1 MHTRRNRGDNGRR
14 LHGRNRY
21 RWDLSSFYRGWLL
34 YFLWHRLIP
43 GRKLFALTGT
53 FFFHF
58 FKVVKR
64 WSGRFHLFNR
74 RRFND
79 RRGNNRLRLILSLLR
94 FILLRL
100 RLSVLRLLVLRLLW
114 LLVLW
119 LLVLRLRVLRLLI
132 LRLLVL
138 RLLILRLL
146 ILRLCVLR
154 LLVLWLLILRLRVL
168 RLLVL
173 WLFILRLRVYRFRLI
188 RRLPLLLR
196 RGGIRLWFCIDWRGW
211 RGGFRMPFNR
221 WRLKMGI
228 RHRRGWWGHRINR
241 GSKGLCCGGRRGS
254 GGKRLS
260 HRVAIE
266 QRIVLVIV
274 GGQRTVAGE
283 QHIIRV
289 GGHATSAVSHFL
301 VVHPFAGEQGRI
313 GLAS

>member
-100 RLSVLRLLVLRLLW
+100 RLSVLRLLVLRL
-114 LLVLW
+114 
-119 LLVLRLRVLRLLI
+119 RVLRLLI

-138 RLLILRLL
+138 RLRVLRLL
-146 ILRLCVLR
+146 VLWLFVLRLCVLR
-154 LLVLWLLILRLRVL
+154 LLVL
-168 RLLVL
+168 
-173 WLFILRLRVYRFRLI
+173 
-188 RRLPLLLR
+188 
-196 RGGIRLWFCIDWRGW
+196 
-211 RGGFRMPFNR
+211 
-221 WRLKMGI
+221 
-228 RHRRGWWGHRINR
+228 
-241 GSKGLCCGGRRGS
+241 
-254 GGKRLS
+254 
-260 HRVAIE
+260 
-266 QRIVLVIV
+266 
-274 GGQRTVAGE
+274 
-283 QHIIRV
+283 
-289 GGHATSAVSHFL
+289 
-301 VVHPFAGEQGRI
+301 
-313 GLAS
+313 

>member
-1 MHTRRNRGDNGRR
+1 M
-14 LHGRNRY
+14 
-21 RWDLSSFYRGWLL
+21 
-34 YFLWHRLIP
+34 
-43 GRKLFALTGT
+43 
-53 FFFHF
+53 
-58 FKVVKR
+58 
-64 WSGRFHLFNR
+64 
-74 RRFND
+74 
-79 RRGNNRLRLILSLLR
+79 
-94 FILLRL
+94 
-100 RLSVLRLLVLRLLW
+100 LRLLI
-114 LLVLW
+114 
-119 LLVLRLRVLRLLI
+119 LRLRVLRLLV
-132 LRLLVL
+132 LWLFVL
-138 RLLILRLL
+138 RLL
-146 ILRLCVLR
+146 VLR

-168 RLLVL
+168 RLLVLWLLIL

-196 RGGIRLWFCIDWRGW
+196 RGGIRLWFRIDWRGW
-211 RGGFRMPFNR
+211 RCGFRMPFNR

-241 GSKGLCCGGRRGS
+241 GGKGLCCCGRRGS

-260 HRVAIE
+260 HRVAVE

>member
-100 RLSVLRLLVLRLLW
+100 RLSVLRLLVLRL
-114 LLVLW
+114 
-119 LLVLRLRVLRLLI
+119 RVLR
-132 LRLLVL
+132 
-138 RLLILRLL
+138 
-146 ILRLCVLR
+146 
-154 LLVLWLLILRLRVL
+154 LLILRLRVL

-196 RGGIRLWFCIDWRGW
+196 RGGIRLWFRIDWRGW
-211 RGGFRMPFNR
+211 RCGFRMPFNR

-241 GSKGLCCGGRRGS
+241 GSIGLCCCGRRGS

-260 HRVAIE
+260 HRVAVK

-289 GGHATSAVSHFL
+289 GGHATGAVRHFL
-301 VVHPFAGEQGRI
+301 VVHPFPGEQGRI

>member
-1 MHTRRNRGDNGRR
+1 M
-14 LHGRNRY
+14 
-21 RWDLSSFYRGWLL
+21 

-100 RLSVLRLLVLRLLW
+100 RLSVLRLLW
-114 LLVLW
+114 LLVLR
-119 LLVLRLRVLRLLI
+119 LLVLRLRVLRLLV
-132 LRLLVL
+132 LWLFVL
-138 RLLILRLL
+138 RLL
-146 ILRLCVLR
+146 VLR

-168 RLLVL
+168 RLLVLWLLIL

-196 RGGIRLWFCIDWRGW
+196 RGGIRLWFRIDWRGGW
-211 RGGFRMPFNR
+211 RCGFRMPFNR

-241 GSKGLCCGGRRGS
+241 GSIGLCCCGRRGS

-260 HRVAIE
+260 HRVAVK

-289 GGHATSAVSHFL
+289 GGHATSAVCHFL

>member
-1 MHTRRNRGDNGRR
+1 M
-14 LHGRNRY
+14 
-21 RWDLSSFYRGWLL
+21 

-100 RLSVLRLLVLRLLW
+100 SVLRLLVLRLLV
-114 LLVLW
+114 LLKLR
-119 LLVLRLRVLRLLI
+119 LLVLRLRVLRLLVLWLFV

-138 RLLILRLL
+138 RLL
-146 ILRLCVLR
+146 VP
-154 LLVLWLLILRLRVL
+154 WLLILRLRVL
-168 RLLVL
+168 RLLVLWLLIL

-196 RGGIRLWFCIDWRGW
+196 RGGIRLWFRIDWRGW
-211 RGGFRMPFNR
+211 RCGFRMPFNR

-241 GSKGLCCGGRRGS
+241 GSIGLCCCGRRGS

-260 HRVAIE
+260 HRVAVK

-289 GGHATSAVSHFL
+289 GGHATSAVCHFL

>member
-1 MHTRRNRGDNGRR
+1 M
-14 LHGRNRY
+14 
-21 RWDLSSFYRGWLL
+21 
-34 YFLWHRLIP
+34 
-43 GRKLFALTGT
+43 
-53 FFFHF
+53 
-58 FKVVKR
+58 
-64 WSGRFHLFNR
+64 
-74 RRFND
+74 
-79 RRGNNRLRLILSLLR
+79 
-94 FILLRL
+94 
-100 RLSVLRLLVLRLLW
+100 
-114 LLVLW
+114 
-119 LLVLRLRVLRLLI
+119 
-132 LRLLVL
+132 
-138 RLLILRLL
+138 
-146 ILRLCVLR
+146 
-154 LLVLWLLILRLRVL
+154 
-168 RLLVL
+168 L

-241 GSKGLCCGGRRGS
+241 GSKGLCCCGRRGS
-254 GGKRLS
+254 GGKWLS
-260 HRVAIE
+260 HRVAVK